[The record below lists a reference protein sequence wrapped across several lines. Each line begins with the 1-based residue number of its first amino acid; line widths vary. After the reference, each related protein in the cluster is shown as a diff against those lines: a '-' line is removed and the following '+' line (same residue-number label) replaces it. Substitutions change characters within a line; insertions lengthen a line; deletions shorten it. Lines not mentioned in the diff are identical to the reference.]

1 MMTKKA
7 ALMMTAMT
15 MRVDSTKVT
24 IEVDDDNDEKAWVLM
39 TRMNRREEET
49 LPTVNY
55 ISILLFLILFYYRY
69 YYCRFLTF
77 DN

>member
-1 MMTKKA
+1 
-7 ALMMTAMT
+7 MMTAMT